1 MYPIN
6 TSWGCGVHIERGYMG
21 SPCIFKYF
29 FVNLKKKRE
38 ENNGVKFILC
48 FGGLQRFREEIPTQ

>member
-6 TSWGCGVHIERGYMG
+6 TSWGCGVRTERGYVG
-21 SPCIFKYF
+21 SPCIFEYF
-29 FVNLKKKRE
+29 SCKPEKKRE

>member
-1 MYPIN
+1 MYPVN
-6 TSWGCGVHIERGYMG
+6 TSRGCGVRTERGYVG
-21 SPCIFKYF
+21 IFEYF
-29 FVNLKKKRE
+29 FCKPEKKRE